1 MGFLPPD
8 DRTYLETKE
17 INFEEHQDGAQKGI
31 IIRKW
36 PLPAGLYDSDIADV
50 LILIPNGYPDVRPDM
65 FHLIPWV
72 KLKNGNKYPNKAD
85 RAVMFMSQKW
95 QRWSRHCNE
104 WRPGIDGIWTML
116 KRVEHALL
124 VAA

>member
-1 MGFLPPD
+1 MSFLPPD
-8 DRTYLETKE
+8 DLEYLETKD
-17 INFEEHQDGAQKGI
+17 IVFEESVDGSNKGI
-31 IIRKW
+31 IVRGW
-36 PLPAGLYDSDIADV
+36 ALPDGMYDADRVDV

-65 FHLIPWV
+65 FHLMPWV
-72 KLKNGNKYPNKAD
+72 KLKNGNRYPKAAD
-85 RAVMFMSQKW
+85 QPVTFMGQTW
-95 QRWSRHCNE
+95 QRWSRHCDD

>member
-8 DRTYLETKE
+8 DLNYLSTKD
-17 INFEEHQDGAQKGI
+17 IVFEEHDDGKQKGI

-36 PLPAGLYDSDIADV
+36 RLPEGLYDTDVVDV
-50 LILIPNGYPDVRPDM
+50 LIIIPVGYPDVRPDM
-65 FHLIPWV
+65 FHLMPWV
-72 KLKNGNKYPNKAD
+72 KLLNGNKYPNKAD
-85 RAVMFMSQKW
+85 QSVSFNGENW
-95 QRWSRHCNE
+95 QRWSRHNNE

>member
-1 MGFLPPD
+1 MSFLPPD
-8 DRTYLETKE
+8 DLEYLETKG
-17 INFEEHQDGAQKGI
+17 IAFEQRVDGNNKGI
-31 IIRKW
+31 VIRGW
-36 PLPAGLYDSDIADV
+36 PLPDGMYDQKQVDL

-65 FHLIPWV
+65 FHLMPWV
-72 KLKNGNKYPNKAD
+72 RLAKGNKYPKAAD
-85 RAVMFMSQKW
+85 QPVNFDGKSW
-95 QRWSRHCNE
+95 QRWSRHCDD